1 LNGLVKLTYL
11 LSTHAQ
17 KTVRWL
23 RFWAVRGKAA
33 DVPQCEHCKRLATRQ
48 RADQSRRRPPFF
60 VLGYLALSL
69 SVAVLAEDPPA
80 QDLEDLR
87 QKIGELQ
94 QELQANEAN
103 RHEAAD
109 ALRESEK
116 AISEA
121 NRELAKLAREQQL
134 TASELSNANNDILRI
149 RNQLNQRREQ
159 IRKLMLAR
167 YRNGQHEALRL
178 LLNKQDPN
186 ELTRSFHYYRY
197 IASAQQKLSLA
208 LAEQLEKLNASMELL
223 QQKNQALTQL
233 AAEKVKQR
241 ALLQASQ
248 SSRQH
253 VLSQIS
259 AKIGQQQRE
268 IGKLQQDEQRLS
280 TLVEKLDRM
289 IREREAREARDRDK
303 QAKEAAKL
311 AARKA
316 HENIKG
322 NPSKN
327 PAKPVTGKG
336 QGIVNESVKVELTPA
351 AEALAEHAETGG
363 TSFKDLKGHLHLP
376 MRGEV
381 LGHFGTARREGT
393 FWKGVFIKGSA
404 GQPVKAVAGG
414 RVVFAD
420 WLRGFG
426 NMLIVD
432 HGDGFLT
439 LYGAAESLVKQVG
452 DIVKPGDD
460 LATSGNSGGS
470 SETGIYFELR
480 HLGKP
485 VDPLAWVK

>member
-1 LNGLVKLTYL
+1 MKLIYL
-11 LSTHAQ
+11 
-17 KTVRWL
+17 
-23 RFWAVRGKAA
+23 
-33 DVPQCEHCKRLATRQ
+33 
-48 RADQSRRRPPFF
+48 
-60 VLGYLALSL
+60 LALSL
-69 SVAVLAEDPPA
+69 SVAVLADDPPA

-94 QELQANEAN
+94 QEMQATEAN

-116 AISEA
+116 AISAA
-121 NRELAKLAREQQL
+121 NRELARLAQDQQL
-134 TASELSNANNDILRI
+134 TAAELARANSEILRI
-149 RNQLNQRREQ
+149 RNQLNVRREQ
-159 IRKLMLAR
+159 IRKLLLAR

-178 LLNKQDPN
+178 LLNRQDPN
-186 ELTRSFHYYRY
+186 ELSRSFHYYRY
-197 IASAQQKLSLA
+197 IASAQQKLAQA
-208 LAEQLEKLNASMELL
+208 LTQQLEKLNASMELL
-223 QQKNQALTQL
+223 QQKNQELAQL
-233 AAEKVKQR
+233 ATEKKKQR

-248 SSRQH
+248 SNRQH

-268 IGKLQQDEQRLS
+268 IGKLQQDEQRLAN
-280 TLVEKLDRM
+280 LVEKLDRM
-289 IREREAREARDRDK
+289 IREREAKEARDREK
-303 QAKEAAKL
+303 QAKESAKL

-316 HENIKG
+316 RDAAKEHTSKG
-322 NPSKN
+322 SS
-327 PAKPVTGKG
+327 KPVSGKNEE
-336 QGIVNESVKVELTPA
+336 IVNESVKGEPA
-351 AEALAEHAETGG
+351 PPKEALADSVASATA
-363 TSFKDLKGHLHLP
+363 FKELKGHLRLP
-376 MRGEV
+376 LRGEV
-381 LGHFGTARREGT
+381 LGKFGTAKREGT

-404 GQPVKAVAGG
+404 GQPVKAVAAG

-439 LYGAAESLVKQVG
+439 LYGAAESLIKQVG
-452 DIVKPGDD
+452 DTVKTGED

>member
-1 LNGLVKLTYL
+1 MKLTYL
-11 LSTHAQ
+11 L
-17 KTVRWL
+17 
-23 RFWAVRGKAA
+23 
-33 DVPQCEHCKRLATRQ
+33 
-48 RADQSRRRPPFF
+48 
-60 VLGYLALSL
+60 ALSL
-69 SVAVLAEDPPA
+69 SIAVFAEDPPS

-94 QELQANEAN
+94 QELQATEAN

-134 TASELSNANNDILRI
+134 TAGELARANGEILRI
-149 RNQLNQRREQ
+149 RNQLNLRREQ
-159 IRKLMLAR
+159 IRKLIQAR

-186 ELTRSFHYYRY
+186 ELNRSFHYYRY
-197 IASAQQKLSLA
+197 IATAQQKLSQA
-208 LAEQLEKLNASMELL
+208 LSGQLEKLNTSMELL
-223 QQKNQALTQL
+223 QQKNQELTQL
-233 AAEKVKQR
+233 AAEKKKQR
-241 ALLQASQ
+241 VLLQTSQ
-248 SSRQH
+248 SNRQH

-316 HENIKG
+316 RDNAKSH
-322 NPSKN
+322 PSKAAGK
-327 PAKPVTGKG
+327 PAPGKDG
-336 QGIVNESVKVELTPA
+336 ESVNESVKTELAPP
-351 AEALAEHAETGG
+351 AEAIAEPAQAQAG
-363 TSFKDLKGHLHLP
+363 SAFKDLKGRLRLPLH
-376 MRGEV
+376 GEV
-381 LGHFGTARREGT
+381 LGRFGTARREGT
-393 FWKGVFIKGSA
+393 FWKGIFIKGGA

-439 LYGAAESLVKQVG
+439 LYGAAESLIKQVG
-452 DIVKPGDD
+452 DTVKPGDE